1 MKRLTKRVG
10 SNVVACTFDMDFVL
24 DMSEKEYAEFMN
36 LMEKLADYE
45 DAEEEGRLVIL
56 PCKVGDTVYLIRNN
70 TSACKSCPDF
80 SHFYGM
86 DSTCCINDI
95 YYPEIEESPICEKQF
110 FEIAKYTP
118 SAYWIF
124 EYGKKFGKTVFL
136 TREEAESALE
146 KMKGEQHE

>member
-56 PCKVGDTVYLIRNN
+56 PCKVGDTVYFLILG
-70 TSACKSCPDF
+70 K
-80 SHFYGM
+80 
-86 DSTCCINDI
+86 II
-95 YYPEIEESPICEKQF
+95 EKQVF
-110 FEIAKYTP
+110 SIVTFSNSSIIYCSGT
-118 SAYWIF
+118 S
-124 EYGKKFGKTVFL
+124 EYFRPEQFGKTVFL
-136 TREEAESALE
+136 TREEAEAALD
-146 KMKGEQHE
+146 KMKG

>member
-56 PCKVGDTVYLIRNN
+56 PCKVGDTVYFLILG
-70 TSACKSCPDF
+70 K
-80 SHFYGM
+80 
-86 DSTCCINDI
+86 II
-95 YYPEIEESPICEKQF
+95 EKQVF
-110 FEIAKYTP
+110 SIVTFSNSSIIYCSGTRRSRSCTGQNERITA
-118 SAYWIF
+118 WIDS
-124 EYGKKFGKTVFL
+124 K
-136 TREEAESALE
+136 
-146 KMKGEQHE
+146 